1 MATHIKGH
9 IHDLHSRKATPLKS
23 TLFIIAEWVALQEK
37 ENTTLPKVFGAINK
51 MSVDTR
57 IYLALGR
64 GMFMPYDVSCHFQQ
78 YLSHIVLLSSL
89 YQHIVLFTS

>member
-64 GMFMPYDVSCHFQQ
+64 GMFMPYDV
-78 YLSHIVLLSSL
+78 
-89 YQHIVLFTS
+89 